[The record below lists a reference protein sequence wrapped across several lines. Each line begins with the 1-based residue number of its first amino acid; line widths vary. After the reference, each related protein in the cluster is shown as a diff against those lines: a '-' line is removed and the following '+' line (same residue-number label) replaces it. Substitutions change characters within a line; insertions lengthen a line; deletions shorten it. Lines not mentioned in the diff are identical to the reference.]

1 MSTRKPPRHMGKIT
15 SWKDEQGFGFIT
27 PNGGGPAVF
36 VHVSSFSGRGIR
48 PAEAML
54 VTYELGTNEQ
64 GQPRAG
70 QVAVVHGRAAR
81 PAALAT
87 GTRAIAVAGGFL
99 ALVAMLV
106 FAGKLPRLVFGL
118 YLGMSAVA
126 FVAYAL
132 DKSAARHNRW
142 RTREST
148 LHMLGLFGGWPGA
161 LLARHLLRHKS
172 KKEAFRTVL
181 WSTVVI
187 NCGALAW
194 LLTPWG
200 ATSLLMLGAG

>member
-1 MSTRKPPRHMGKIT
+1 
-15 SWKDEQGFGFIT
+15 
-27 PNGGGPAVF
+27 
-36 VHVSSFSGRGIR
+36 
-48 PAEAML
+48 ML
-54 VTYELGTNEQ
+54 VTYELDTNEQ
-64 GQPRAG
+64 GQRRAG
-70 QVAVVHGRAAR
+70 QVAVAHGRAAR

-87 GTRAIAVAGGFL
+87 GTCAIAVAGGFL

-118 YLGMSAVA
+118 YLGLSAVA

-181 WSTVVI
+181 WGTVVI

-200 ATSLLMLGAG
+200 ATGLLLLGAG